1 MCRQAIGTHCEQEV
15 FHRDVHDFRS
25 AQIGDAFVSSPY
37 SIVLPSAVRC
47 GVSGGGR
54 HHVLGHSRA
63 VTYDITVES
72 RTPQPAAVIRARVTR
87 DEIADLLNSAF
98 PEIFGV
104 LQVQAVPIA
113 GPPFAR
119 YGMGEEAFDVTAGFP
134 VAAAVEPEGRVEM
147 GGLPGGEVA
156 TTLHVGSYEGLAG
169 AFDAVTEWVAANG
182 RRIAGDPWESYLDGP
197 EVSEPRTMVCFPLE
211 ER

>member
-1 MCRQAIGTHCEQEV
+1 M
-15 FHRDVHDFRS
+15 
-25 AQIGDAFVSSPY
+25 
-37 SIVLPSAVRC
+37 
-47 GVSGGGR
+47 
-54 HHVLGHSRA
+54 
-63 VTYDITVES
+63 TYDITVES

-87 DEIADLLNSAF
+87 DEIPDLLNNAF